1 MTQAQKYAILDI
13 LHEQQ
18 DSIDADKAK
27 LTRLITA
34 MQRVKCEPVTRQV
47 VSNHSKLQMSEVVAD
62 YLSENGITPVD
73 SSVIYKAVEDVTGV
87 SLADLMQHDRRR
99 FIVDARHLA
108 CGLIYANCPR
118 ITMNEIAQSMN
129 KHHTTVVHSIKM
141 FNVLSD
147 SVPSFAAQRRATEE
161 LINNF
166 RALSSV
172 RNNGV

>member
-1 MTQAQKYAILDI
+1 MTQAQKYAIIDI

-18 DSIDADKAK
+18 DLIDADKAK

-34 MQRVKCEPVTRQV
+34 MHRVKCDPVTRQV

-73 SSVIYKAVEDVTGV
+73 ASVIYKAVEDVTGV
-87 SLADLMQHDRRR
+87 SLADLMNHDRRR

-108 CGLIYANCPR
+108 CGLMYAHCPR
-118 ITMNEIAQSMN
+118 MTLAEIAQSMN

-147 SVPSFAAQRRATEE
+147 SVPSFAAQRTATES

-166 RALSSV
+166 ECLSGVS
-172 RNNGV
+172 NNGV

>member
-1 MTQAQKYAILDI
+1 MTQAQKYAIIDI
-13 LHEQQ
+13 LHQQ
-18 DSIDADKAK
+18 HDSIDADKAK

-34 MQRVKCEPVTRQV
+34 MHRVKCDPVTRQV

-87 SLADLMQHDRRR
+87 SLVDLMKHDRRR

-108 CGLIYANCPR
+108 CGLMYAYCPR
-118 ITMNEIAQSMN
+118 MTLAEIAQSMN

-141 FNVLSD
+141 FNVLTD
-147 SVPSFAAQRRATEE
+147 SVPSFAAQRRATES

-172 RNNGV
+172 SDNGV

>member
-13 LHEQQ
+13 LHQQ
-18 DSIDADKAK
+18 HDLIDADKAK

-62 YLSENGITPVD
+62 YLFENGITPVD

-87 SLADLMQHDRRR
+87 SLADLMNHDRRR

-108 CGLIYANCPR
+108 CGLMYAHCPR
-118 ITMNEIAQSMN
+118 MTLAEIAHSMN
-129 KHHTTVVHSIKM
+129 KHHTTAVHSIKM
-141 FNVLSD
+141 FNVLTD
-147 SVPSFAAQRRATEE
+147 SVPSFAAQRTAAES

-166 RALSSV
+166 AAVSGV
-172 RNNGV
+172 TDNGV